1 MRTNLTGNIL
11 GDTLDNYVND
21 FGVHISV
28 HGRSDDPHLEIHLF
42 GGGIFLSLYG
52 IDLFM
57 PKVAAH
63 ALHAALGS
71 LLEEERVKCTT

>member
-28 HGRSDDPHLEIHLF
+28 HGRSDDPHLEAHPF
-42 GGGIFLSLYG
+42 NEGIFLSLYG

-63 ALHAALGS
+63 ALYAALGS
-71 LLEEERVKCTT
+71 LLEK